1 MSIPRIALLVLAVAL
16 AGGCSLRPRLPSAQD
31 LPFVHRIDVQQGN
44 VITQEMLAQLQ
55 PGMDKAKVRFIMGT
69 PLIVDS
75 FHTNRWDY
83 VYSFQEGGG
92 TRVQRRVSLYFE
104 DDVLVRV
111 EGDVKP
117 AIGRLEVR
125 PPPAAMVEVP
135 GEYRPGLVDRL
146 KSKVGLAE
154 EPLVPPVGEQ
164 EASADDAGGEQAQA
178 ANEEDEAKKDPELA
192 TAGSS
197 VVVPESAPRKE
208 KGFFG
213 RLLDKVGIGDENR
226 APQRSPTGYRDPT
239 DPDDDGGG
247 L

>member
-1 MSIPRIALLVLAVAL
+1 MSVPRIAVLAVAVLL
-16 AGGCSLRPRLPSAQD
+16 AAGCSLRPRLPSAQD

-83 VYSFQEGGG
+83 VYSYQEGGG
-92 TRVQRRVSLYFE
+92 ERVQRRVSLYFE

-154 EPLVPPVGEQ
+154 EPIVPPVDAE
-164 EASADDAGGEQAQA
+164 EAGAEDGEQAQA
-178 ANEEDEAKKDPELA
+178 ANEQDGGNEDRAIAAAER
-192 TAGSS
+192 S
-197 VVVPESAPRKE
+197 VVVPEQAPRKK

-213 RLLDKVGIGDENR
+213 RLLEKVGIGEENR
-226 APQRSPTGYRDPT
+226 AAERSPTGYRDPT
-239 DPDDDGGG
+239 ASDDGVGG